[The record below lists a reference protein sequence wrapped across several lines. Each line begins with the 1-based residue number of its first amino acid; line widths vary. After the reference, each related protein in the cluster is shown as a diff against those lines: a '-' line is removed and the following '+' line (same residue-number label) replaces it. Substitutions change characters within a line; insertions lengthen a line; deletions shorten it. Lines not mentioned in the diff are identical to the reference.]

1 MNKTFLA
8 FGAGLAVGIGGTYFY
23 LKQKYEEKLS
33 KQIQEI
39 RRHYQEKEKTEEE
52 PDEDPKTVEEM
63 GENWKK
69 GLVNFATR
77 FEEAEERGK
86 ERIAYESIAKRY
98 QESDKMRILGFDKSP
113 VDPAEQESPPEDEP
127 EEEIFTVSEEEIE
140 TYDNFEDINLTYYAE
155 DDILCDDQEQVIED
169 PEVVIGDALTRFGLK
184 SGYPDTV
191 FVINK
196 RVRAIFEVLMVEGS
210 YQEIVLGMKKE
221 D

>member
-33 KQIQEI
+33 EQIQEV
-39 RRHYQEKEKTEEE
+39 RRHYQEKQEK
-52 PDEDPKTVEEM
+52 PKTIEEA
-63 GENWKK
+63 GENLKK
-69 GLVNFATR
+69 GMANFANR

-86 ERIAYESIAKRY
+86 DRIAYESIVKRY
-98 QESDKMRILGFDKSP
+98 QGSDKSP
-113 VDPAEQESPPEDEP
+113 VDPAEQESPQEDEP
-127 EEEIFTVSEEEIE
+127 EEEIFTVTEEEME
-140 TYDNFEDINLTYYAE
+140 TYDNFEDIDLTYYAE

-169 PEVVIGDALTRFGLK
+169 PEAIIGDALTKFGVK

-191 FVINK
+191 YVINK

>member
-8 FGAGLAVGIGGTYFY
+8 FGVGLAVGVGGTYFY

-33 KQIQEI
+33 EQIQEI
-39 RRHYQEKEKTEEE
+39 RKHYQKKQERSKSKEEKDEK
-52 PDEDPKTVEEM
+52 
-63 GENWKK
+63 
-69 GLVNFATR
+69 FANR

-86 ERIAYESIAKRY
+86 DRIAYESIAKRY
-98 QESDKMRILGFDKSP
+98 QGSDEERP

-140 TYDNFEDINLTYYAE
+140 TYDNFEDISLTYYAE

-169 PEVVIGDALTRFGLK
+169 PDAIVGDALTRIRGK

-191 FVINK
+191 YVINK

-210 YQEIVLGMKKE
+210 YQEIVLGMKHEK
-221 D
+221 

>member
-33 KQIQEI
+33 EQIQEV
-39 RRHYQEKEKTEEE
+39 RKHYQEKQKKPKSKEKK
-52 PDEDPKTVEEM
+52 DEK
-63 GENWKK
+63 
-69 GLVNFATR
+69 FANR
-77 FEEAEERGK
+77 FEESEERGK
-86 ERIAYESIAKRY
+86 DRIAYESIAKRY
-98 QESDKMRILGFDKSP
+98 QGSDKSP

-127 EEEIFTVSEEEIE
+127 EEEIFTVTEEEME
-140 TYDNFEDINLTYYAE
+140 TYDNFEDIDLTYYAE

-169 PEVVIGDALTRFGLK
+169 PEAIIGDALTKFGVK

-191 FVINK
+191 YVINK

-210 YQEIVLGMKKE
+210 YQEIVLGMKHEK
-221 D
+221 

>member
-8 FGAGLAVGIGGTYFY
+8 FGVGLAVGIGGAYFY

-33 KQIQEI
+33 EQIQEV
-39 RRHYQEKEKTEEE
+39 RRHYQEKQEQSKLKEEKNE
-52 PDEDPKTVEEM
+52 K
-63 GENWKK
+63 
-69 GLVNFATR
+69 FASR

-86 ERIAYESIAKRY
+86 DRIAYEAIAKRY
-98 QESDKMRILGFDKSP
+98 QESDKMRILGFDKTP

-127 EEEIFTVSEEEIE
+127 EEEIFTVSEEEME
-140 TYDNFEDINLTYYAE
+140 TYDNFEDISLTYYAE

-169 PEVVIGDALTRFGLK
+169 PEAIIGDALTKFRVK
-184 SGYPDTV
+184 SGYPDTL

-210 YQEIVLGMKKE
+210 YQEFVLGMKK
-221 D
+221 